1 MAAGDAIVICTA
13 GEKRK
18 QCMNLEAVYEL
29 RERLETAAVAGVNLI
44 QEDFRLKRA
53 VQQMEPYAKAS
64 PVFQK
69 IYGMAGKLLTPE
81 CEDRAGVLLDTL
93 GLLDAVLCTQ
103 GTAGAEGEMKEPD
116 RFLSGGE
123 TYQQV
128 SYGRLAAVLE
138 AFRGTGG
145 GRYAVIRDAHEE
157 DPDIFSDYRMKY
169 WMVRALGD
177 SYGELAEMVAGWLVK
192 EGDLVIPLLKKGF
205 VPDGKREMARRI
217 EVMEQIAGSRENEF
231 YRYAAK
237 EGKKEI
243 KEAALLALR
252 HDLSNAELLLDY
264 QKSEK
269 GKCKEAAM
277 KALSY
282 MDGEETAGFWKARM
296 EKKPEETAGYLEPS
310 DRDWAGDLIADA
322 LEKLLAAGIP
332 ETDCQELKKG
342 KETKED
348 RAKERAK
355 VKEEQENYKR
365 KLKLLWN
372 AAAGKCSEKICGCY
386 EKIYQIMPKEVPSV
400 LSQSVIRSC
409 DPSLCALA
417 EEMYRRYGD
426 EFLEPV
432 FLASVLTATAE
443 ETYERF
449 HEFLKPDGILRK
461 LTGKKQDAT
470 GVLYGF
476 AKIVY
481 REDEGKYGITLEEM
495 NSPVRDREVNRWI
508 PGGIDLRWYPLLL
521 NYPGRFATGRRNSYS
536 MYRNYYDWMVAKLY
550 RPDVE
555 DLQEPYGRFFY
566 EGALRLTPT
575 TDGIQMMKRCGWKN
589 YTGLLSACV
598 TDGNSIPSYL
608 IRSLLSE
615 LPMTNQEL
623 ADELDQMIRQRKGK
637 VTNGITIMEHWRDG
651 LLSGVPV
658 EKL

>member
-1 MAAGDAIVICTA
+1 
-13 GEKRK
+13 
-18 QCMNLEAVYEL
+18 MNLDVVYEL

-44 QEDFRLKRA
+44 MEDFRLKRA
-53 VQQMEPYAKAS
+53 VQQVEPFAKAS

-103 GTAGAEGEMKEPD
+103 GTTGAQGEIQEPETFGLEGNV
-116 RFLSGGE
+116 
-123 TYQQV
+123 YQSV

-145 GRYAVIRDAHEE
+145 GRYAVIRDAYEE
-157 DPDIFSDYRMKY
+157 DPQVFDDYRMKY

-177 SYGELAEMVAGWLVK
+177 SYGELAEMVAKWLAK
-192 EGDLVIPLLKKGF
+192 DGDPVIPLLKKGF
-205 VPDGKREMARRI
+205 VPDGKREMARRVEI
-217 EVMEQIAGSRENEF
+217 IEQIAGSRENEF
-231 YRYAAK
+231 YRYAAR
-237 EGKKEI
+237 EGGKEI

-252 HDLSNAELLLDY
+252 HDLSNVDLLLDC

-277 KALSY
+277 RALSY
-282 MDGEETAGFWKARM
+282 MDGEETARFWTARM
-296 EKKPEETAGYLEPS
+296 EKRPEETAEYLGPS

-322 LEKLLAAGIP
+322 LEDWIAAGIP
-332 ETDCQELKKG
+332 EIDFKEEQVKG
-342 KETKED
+342 KETKEE

-355 VKEEQENYKR
+355 AKEEHENYKR
-365 KLKLLWN
+365 RLKLLWN
-372 AAAGKCSEKICGCY
+372 AAAGKHSEKICGCY
-386 EKIYQIMPKEVPSV
+386 EKVYQIMPKEVPSV

-417 EEMYRRYGD
+417 EEMYERHGD

-432 FLASVLTATAE
+432 FLASVLTASAE

-481 REDEGKYGITLEEM
+481 DEEEEKYGITLEEM
-495 NSPVRDREVNRWI
+495 NSPVRQRQVNRWI

-521 NYPGRFATGRRNSYS
+521 NYPGRFASGRRNSYS

-555 DLQEPYGRFFY
+555 ELQEPYGKFFY

-589 YTGLLSACV
+589 YTGLLAACV
-598 TDGNSIPSYL
+598 TDGSSIPSYL

-615 LPMTNQEL
+615 IPMTNEEL
-623 ADELDQMIRQRKGK
+623 AGELDQMIQQRKGK

>member
-1 MAAGDAIVICTA
+1 
-13 GEKRK
+13 
-18 QCMNLEAVYEL
+18 MNLDVVYEL

-44 QEDFRLKRA
+44 MEDFRLKRA
-53 VQQMEPYAKAS
+53 VQQMEPFAKAS

-93 GLLDAVLCTQ
+93 GLLDAVLYTQ
-103 GTAGAEGEMKEPD
+103 GTTGVQGEIQEP
-116 RFLSGGE
+116 E
-123 TYQQV
+123 TYGLEGNVYQSV

-145 GRYAVIRDAHEE
+145 GRYAVIRDAYEE
-157 DPDIFSDYRMKY
+157 DPQVFDDYRMKY

-177 SYGELAEMVAGWLVK
+177 SYGELAEMVAKWLAK
-192 EGDLVIPLLKKGF
+192 DGDPVIPLLKKGF
-205 VPDGKREMARRI
+205 VPDGKREMTRRVEI
-217 EVMEQIAGSRENEF
+217 IEQIAGSRENEF
-231 YRYAAK
+231 YRYAAR
-237 EGKKEI
+237 EGGKEI

-252 HDLSNAELLLDY
+252 HDLSNVDLLLDC

-277 KALSY
+277 RALSY
-282 MDGEETAGFWKARM
+282 MDGEETARFWTARM
-296 EKKPEETAGYLEPS
+296 EKRPEETAEYLGPS
-310 DRDWAGDLIADA
+310 DRDWAGDLIAHA
-322 LEKLLAAGIP
+322 LEDWIAAGIP
-332 ETDCQELKKG
+332 EIDCKEEQVKG
-342 KETKED
+342 KETKEE

-355 VKEEQENYKR
+355 AKEEHENYKR
-365 KLKLLWN
+365 RLKLLWN
-372 AAAGKCSEKICGCY
+372 AAAGKHSEKICGCY
-386 EKIYQIMPKEVPSV
+386 EKVYQIMPKEVPSV

-417 EEMYRRYGD
+417 EEMYGRHGD

-432 FLASVLTATAE
+432 FLASVLTASAE

-481 REDEGKYGITLEEM
+481 DEDEGKYGITLEEM
-495 NSPVRDREVNRWI
+495 NSPVRQRQVNRWI

-521 NYPGRFATGRRNSYS
+521 NYPGRFASGRRNSYS

-555 DLQEPYGRFFY
+555 ELQEPYGKFFY

-575 TDGIQMMKRCGWKN
+575 TDGIRMMKRCGWKN
-589 YTGLLSACV
+589 YTGLLAACV
-598 TDGNSIPSYL
+598 TDGSSIPSYL

-615 LPMTNQEL
+615 IPMTNEEL
-623 ADELDQMIRQRKGK
+623 AGELDQMIQQRKGK

>member
-1 MAAGDAIVICTA
+1 
-13 GEKRK
+13 
-18 QCMNLEAVYEL
+18 MNLDVVYEL

-44 QEDFRLKRA
+44 MEDFRLKRA
-53 VQQMEPYAKAS
+53 VQQMEPFAKAS

-93 GLLDAVLCTQ
+93 GLLDAVLYTQ
-103 GTAGAEGEMKEPD
+103 GTTGVQGEIQEPETFGLEGNV
-116 RFLSGGE
+116 
-123 TYQQV
+123 YQSV

-145 GRYAVIRDAHEE
+145 GRYAVIRDAYEE
-157 DPDIFSDYRMKY
+157 DPQVFDDYRMKY

-177 SYGELAEMVAGWLVK
+177 SYGELAELVAKWLAK
-192 EGDLVIPLLKKGF
+192 DGDSVIPLLKKGF
-205 VPDGKREMARRI
+205 VPDGKREMARRVEI
-217 EVMEQIAGSRENEF
+217 IEQIAGSRENEF
-231 YRYAAK
+231 YRYAAR
-237 EGKKEI
+237 EGGKEI

-252 HDLSNAELLLDY
+252 HDLSNVELLLDC

-277 KALSY
+277 RALSY
-282 MDGEETAGFWKARM
+282 MDGEETARFWTARM
-296 EKKPEETAGYLEPS
+296 EKRPEETAEYLGPS

-322 LEKLLAAGIP
+322 LEDWIAAGIP
-332 ETDCQELKKG
+332 EIDCKEEQVKG
-342 KETKED
+342 KETKEE

-355 VKEEQENYKR
+355 AKEEHENYKR
-365 KLKLLWN
+365 RLKLLWN
-372 AAAGKCSEKICGCY
+372 AAAGKHSEKICGCY
-386 EKIYQIMPKEVPSV
+386 EKVYQIMPKEVPSV

-417 EEMYRRYGD
+417 EEMYERHGD

-432 FLASVLTATAE
+432 FLASVLTAPAE

-481 REDEGKYGITLEEM
+481 DEEEGKYGITLEEM
-495 NSPVRDREVNRWI
+495 NSPVRQRQVNRWI

-521 NYPGRFATGRRNSYS
+521 NYPGRFASGRRNSYS

-555 DLQEPYGRFFY
+555 ELQEPYGKFFY

-589 YTGLLSACV
+589 YTGLLAACV
-598 TDGNSIPSYL
+598 TDGSSIPSYL

-615 LPMTNQEL
+615 IPMTNEEL
-623 ADELDQMIRQRKGK
+623 AGELDQMIQQRKGK

>member
-1 MAAGDAIVICTA
+1 
-13 GEKRK
+13 
-18 QCMNLEAVYEL
+18 MNLDVVYEL

-44 QEDFRLKRA
+44 MEDFRLKRA
-53 VQQMEPYAKAS
+53 VQQMEPFAKAS

-93 GLLDAVLCTQ
+93 GLLDAVLYTQ
-103 GTAGAEGEMKEPD
+103 GTTGVQGEIQEP
-116 RFLSGGE
+116 E
-123 TYQQV
+123 TYGLEGNVYQSV

-145 GRYAVIRDAHEE
+145 GRYAVIRDAYEE
-157 DPDIFSDYRMKY
+157 DPQVFDDYRMKY

-177 SYGELAEMVAGWLVK
+177 SYGELAEMVAKWLAK
-192 EGDLVIPLLKKGF
+192 DGDPVIPLLKKGF
-205 VPDGKREMARRI
+205 VPDGKREMTRRVEI
-217 EVMEQIAGSRENEF
+217 IEQIAGSRENEF
-231 YRYAAK
+231 YRYAAR
-237 EGKKEI
+237 EGGKEI
-243 KEAALLALR
+243 KEAALFALR
-252 HDLSNAELLLDY
+252 HDLSNVDLLLDC

-277 KALSY
+277 RALSY
-282 MDGEETAGFWKARM
+282 MDGEETARFWTARM
-296 EKKPEETAGYLEPS
+296 EKRPEETAEYLGPS
-310 DRDWAGDLIADA
+310 DRDWAGDLIAHA
-322 LEKLLAAGIP
+322 LEDWIAAGIP
-332 ETDCQELKKG
+332 EIDCKEEQVKG
-342 KETKED
+342 KETKEE

-355 VKEEQENYKR
+355 AKEEHENYKR
-365 KLKLLWN
+365 RLKLLWN
-372 AAAGKCSEKICGCY
+372 AAAGKHSEKICGCY
-386 EKIYQIMPKEVPSV
+386 EKVYQIMPKEVPSV

-417 EEMYRRYGD
+417 EEMYGRHGD

-432 FLASVLTATAE
+432 FLASVLTASAE

-481 REDEGKYGITLEEM
+481 DEDEGKYGITLEEM
-495 NSPVRDREVNRWI
+495 NSPVRQRQVNRWI

-521 NYPGRFATGRRNSYS
+521 NYPGRFASGRRNSYS

-555 DLQEPYGRFFY
+555 ELQEPYGKFFY

-575 TDGIQMMKRCGWKN
+575 TDGIRMMKRCGWKN
-589 YTGLLSACV
+589 YTGLLAACV
-598 TDGNSIPSYL
+598 TDGSSIPSYL

-615 LPMTNQEL
+615 IPMTNEEL
-623 ADELDQMIRQRKGK
+623 AGELDQMIQQRKGK

>member
-1 MAAGDAIVICTA
+1 
-13 GEKRK
+13 
-18 QCMNLEAVYEL
+18 MNLDAVYEL
-29 RERLETAAVAGVNLI
+29 RDRLETAAAAGVNLI

-53 VQQMEPYAKAS
+53 VQQVEPFAKAS

-69 IYGMAGKLLTPE
+69 IYGMAGTLLMPE

-103 GTAGAEGEMKEPD
+103 GTTGADGEIQEPEM
-116 RFLSGGE
+116 FLPDGDL
-123 TYQQV
+123 YQKV

-157 DPDIFSDYRMKY
+157 DPGIFQDYRMKY

-177 SYGELAEMVAGWLVK
+177 SYGELAEMVAEWLTQ
-192 EGDLVIPLLKKGF
+192 EGDSVIPLLKKGF
-205 VPDGKREMARRI
+205 IPDGKREMARRI
-217 EVMEQIAGSRENEF
+217 EVIEQIAGSRENEF

-237 EGKKEI
+237 EGGKEI

-269 GKCKEAAM
+269 GKCREAAM
-277 KALSY
+277 RALSY
-282 MDGEETAGFWKARM
+282 MDGEEVAGFWKERM
-296 EKKPEETAGYLEPS
+296 EKRPEETAGYLEPS

-322 LEKLLAAGIP
+322 LEKWIAVGIP
-332 ETDCQELKKG
+332 ETEVKEEQVKG
-342 KETKED
+342 KETKEE

-355 VKEEQENYKR
+355 AKEERENYKR
-365 KLKLLWN
+365 RLRLLWN
-372 AAAGKCSEKICGCY
+372 AAAGKHSKAICGCY
-386 EKIYQIMPKEVPSV
+386 EKVYQIMPKEVPAV
-400 LSQSVIRSC
+400 LSQSVIRSGH
-409 DPSLCALA
+409 PSLCSLA
-417 EEMYRRYGD
+417 EEMYERHGE

-432 FLASVLTATAE
+432 FLVSVLTASAE

-481 REDEGKYGITLEEM
+481 REDRERYGITLEEM
-495 NSPVRDREVNRWI
+495 NSPVRDRQVCRWI
-508 PGGIDLRWYPLLL
+508 PDGIDLRWYDLLL
-521 NYPGRFATGRRNSYS
+521 NYPGRFATGRRNNYS

-550 RPDVE
+550 RPDVKE
-555 DLQEPYGRFFY
+555 LQEPYGRFFY

-575 TDGIQMMKRCGWKN
+575 TDGIQMMKKCGWKN
-589 YTGLLSACV
+589 YKGLLAACV

-623 ADELDQMIRQRKGK
+623 ADELDQMIQQRKGK
-637 VTNGITIMEHWRDG
+637 VTNGIAIMEHWRDG
-651 LLSGVPV
+651 LLSGGPA